1 MIKERVLEG
10 SGELR
15 SSNLVQKPVFL
26 IGSSRPSEQHAV
38 DTVRVDLFVIYRR
51 LLCDFSRRCRDMASI
66 AELASETLKC
76 SRRCKE
82 MFWTF
87 QSG

>member
-1 MIKERVLEG
+1 MG

-51 LLCDFSRRCRDMASI
+51 LLCDLPPM
-66 AELASETLKC
+66 
-76 SRRCKE
+76 
-82 MFWTF
+82 
-87 QSG
+87 SGDGLDGRAC